1 LRAPVQ
7 QLNAVHASRSAARS
21 HAGCVRVLNEDAVL
35 DRPDIGLWAVAD
47 GMGGHNA
54 GDVASKGVLEELA
67 SQDANIGERLQ
78 RANRRLLLHAA
89 QTRSG
94 PIGSTV
100 VALEIRPP
108 HYACFWVGDSRAY
121 LMRDNRITR
130 LTRDHS
136 AVQELM
142 DAGRI
147 TPAEAAEHPQ
157 SHVITRAVGAE
168 QTLAVDSHDG
178 SIEAND
184 TFLLCSDGL
193 SNLLRED
200 ELADV
205 ASLADLEAAA
215 DTLLAL
221 ALRRQAPDNVSVILI
236 RPQST
241 GAMVP

>member
-1 LRAPVQ
+1 LRAKVHE
-7 QLNAVHASRSAARS
+7 LNDVHALRSAARS
-21 HAGCVRVLNEDAVL
+21 HAGCVRALNEDAVL

-54 GDVASKGVLEELA
+54 GDVASRAVLQELGSQAA
-67 SQDANIGERLQ
+67 SVGDRLQ

-89 QTRSG
+89 QTKSG

-100 VALEIRPP
+100 VALEIQAP
-108 HYACFWVGDSRAY
+108 HYTCFWVGDSRAY
-121 LMRDNRITR
+121 LIRDGRLTR

-136 AVQELM
+136 AVQELI

-147 TPAEAAEHPQ
+147 TSAEAAQHPQ

-168 QTLAVDSHDG
+168 QTLAVDSRAG

-193 SNLLRED
+193 SNVLRED
-200 ELADV
+200 ELAEV
-205 ASLADLEAAA
+205 ASMADLEAAA
-215 DTLLAL
+215 ETLLAR
-221 ALRRQAPDNVSVILI
+221 ALRRQASDNVSVVLI
-236 RPQST
+236 RPS
-241 GAMVP
+241 PRSRN

>member
-1 LRAPVQ
+1 LRAPIQ
-7 QLNAVHASRSAARS
+7 KLNAAHAFRSAARS
-21 HAGCVRVLNEDAVL
+21 HVGCVRALNEDAIL

-54 GDVASKGVLEELA
+54 GEVASSVVIEQLS
-67 SQDANIGERLQ
+67 SQDASVEERLQ

-100 VALEIRPP
+100 VVLRIDPP
-108 HYACFWVGDSRAY
+108 HYSCFWAGDSRAY
-121 LMRDNRITR
+121 LLRDNRLTR

-136 AVQELM
+136 AVQELI
-142 DAGRI
+142 DAGRL
-147 TPAEAAEHPQ
+147 TSAEVARHPQ

-168 QTLAVDSHDG
+168 QTLIVDSLDG
-178 SIEAND
+178 SIRPND

-193 SNLLRED
+193 SNLLGES

-205 ASLADLEAAA
+205 AKTPDLEDAAEA
-215 DTLLAL
+215 LLAL
-221 ALRRQAPDNVSVILI
+221 ALQRRAPDNVSVILV
-236 RPQST
+236 RQ
-241 GAMVP
+241 A